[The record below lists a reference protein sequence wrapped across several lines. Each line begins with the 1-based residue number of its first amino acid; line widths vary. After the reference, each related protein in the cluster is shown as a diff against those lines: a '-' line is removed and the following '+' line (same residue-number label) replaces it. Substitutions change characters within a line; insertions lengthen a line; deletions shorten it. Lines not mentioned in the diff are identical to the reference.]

1 MTKTFIQTREF
12 SLNWDNLGFVD
23 EDLRQLELEI
33 MNNPDKFPVIPGT
46 GGLRKARL
54 AANGKGKRGGA
65 RVCFIDFTFCET
77 VYLIT
82 VYEKTDKDDLSL
94 KERKIIKN
102 MIESLRVALGGK

>member
-1 MTKTFIQTREF
+1 MTKTFIQTHEF
-12 SLNWDNLGFVD
+12 SINWDDLGFAD

-33 MNNPDKFPVIPGT
+33 MSYPDKFPVIRGT

-65 RVCFIDFTFCET
+65 RVCFIDFEFCET

-94 KERKIIKN
+94 KERKNIKN